1 MTSIQ
6 DSALISGKFRV
17 IHAGHIRLFRLGKE
31 LAKKL
36 VVAIDVSNLGLEEIA
51 WRLKVLESIEYV
63 DQVIQYDEF
72 IEPIIRKL
80 QPSIILKGVEF
91 KDATNVESVILEE
104 YGGKLLFS
112 SGGNYFTESDLITAG
127 DENFSKNLLLLP
139 QAFMQRNA
147 ITQQRLRDEIEKFAE
162 LRVCVIGDV
171 IVDEYINCHPLGMS
185 QEEPTVVVTPID
197 SKRFLGGAGIVAA
210 HCRSLGAKTTLVSI
224 TGEDEIGR
232 WGVEKAKE
240 YGLNVKI
247 MVDATRPTTLKQ
259 RYRSG
264 TQTLLKV
271 SHLRQDEISAEIQKQ
286 IVETFRS
293 LAGDIDLL
301 IFSDFSYG
309 TLTEQVINEITSIA
323 RDKRIF
329 ISADSQTSSQ
339 VGNLMKFKGIDLITP
354 TEREA
359 RIELKDQTSGLV
371 IIAEKVR
378 TSVDS
383 KNILLKMGSDGVL
396 ISGLNKDGKVV
407 PTDEIKGLNRN
418 AIDTSGAGDSMLAA
432 ASLALASGADLYLAA
447 LLGSIVAGIQV
458 SRVGNLPISRDLVYS
473 ILDL

>member
-6 DSALISGKFRV
+6 DSVLISGKFRV

-36 VVAIDVSNLGLEEIA
+36 IVAIDVSNLELEEIA

-72 IEPIIRKL
+72 IEPIIGKL

-104 YGGKLLFS
+104 YGGKLLFT
-112 SGGNYFTESDLITAG
+112 SGVNYFTESDLITAG
-127 DENFSKNLLLLP
+127 DENFSRNLLLLP

-147 ITQQRLRDEIEKFAE
+147 ITQQKLRDEIEKFVE

-171 IVDEYINCHPLGMS
+171 IIDEYINCHPLGMS

-210 HCRSLGAKTTLVSI
+210 HCRSLGAKTTLISV

-240 YGLNVKI
+240 YGLDVKI
-247 MVDATRPTTLKQ
+247 TVDATRPTTLKQ

-271 SHLRQDEISAEIQKQ
+271 SHLRQDGISTEIQKQ
-286 IVETFRS
+286 IVEAFRS
-293 LAGDIDLL
+293 LAEDIDLL

-309 TLTEQVINEITSIA
+309 ALTEQVINEITSIA

-339 VGNLMKFKGIDLITP
+339 IGNLMKFKRIDLITP

-359 RIELKDQTSGLV
+359 RIELRDQTSGLV

-396 ISGLNKDGKVV
+396 ISGLDKDRKVV

-458 SRVGNLPISRDLVYS
+458 SRIGNLPISKDLVYS

>member
-1 MTSIQ
+1 MQ
-6 DSALISGKFRV
+6 DSVLISGKFRV

-36 VVAIDVSNLGLEEIA
+36 VVAIDVRNLELEEVA
-51 WRLKVLESIEYV
+51 WRLKVLESIDYI

-80 QPSIILKGVEF
+80 RPSIILKGVEF
-91 KDATNVESVILEE
+91 KDATNVESTILEE
-104 YGGKLLFS
+104 YGGKLLFT
-112 SGGNYFTESDLITAG
+112 SGVNYFTESDLITTG

-147 ITQQRLRDEIEKFAE
+147 ITQQKLRDEIEKFTK

-210 HCRSLGAKTTLVSI
+210 HCRSLGAKTTLISI
-224 TGEDEIGR
+224 IGKDEIGR

-247 MVDATRPTTLKQ
+247 TVDATRPTTLKQ

-286 IVETFRS
+286 IVEAFRS

-309 TLTEQVINEITSIA
+309 ALTEQVINEITSIA
-323 RDKRIF
+323 REKRIF

-339 VGNLMKFKGIDLITP
+339 IGNLMKFKGIDLITP

-378 TSVDS
+378 TSVNS

-396 ISGLNKDGKVV
+396 ISGLNKDRKVV

-458 SRVGNLPISRDLVYS
+458 SRIGNLPISRDLVYS

>member
-1 MTSIQ
+1 MTSMQ
-6 DSALISGKFRV
+6 DSVLISGKFRV

-36 VVAIDVSNLGLEEIA
+36 VVAIDVSNLELEEIA

-104 YGGKLLFS
+104 YGGKLLFT
-112 SGGNYFTESDLITAG
+112 SGVNYFTESDLITTG
-127 DENFSKNLLLLP
+127 DENFSRNLLLLP

-147 ITQQRLRDEIEKFAE
+147 ITQQRLRDEIEKFVE

-210 HCRSLGAKTTLVSI
+210 HCRSLGAKTTLISV

-247 MVDATRPTTLKQ
+247 TVDAKRPTTLKQ

-271 SHLRQDEISAEIQKQ
+271 SHLRQDGISTEIQKQ
-286 IVETFRS
+286 IVEAFRS

-309 TLTEQVINEITSIA
+309 ALTEQVINEITSIA

-339 VGNLMKFKGIDLITP
+339 IGNLMKFKGIDLITP

-359 RIELKDQTSGLV
+359 RIELRDQTSGLV

-383 KNILLKMGSDGVL
+383 KNILLKMGSGGVL
-396 ISGLNKDGKVV
+396 ISGLNKDRKVV

-458 SRVGNLPISRDLVYS
+458 SRIGNLPISRDLVYS

>member
-1 MTSIQ
+1 MNSMQ
-6 DSALISGKFRV
+6 DSVLISGKFRV

-36 VVAIDVSNLGLEEIA
+36 IVAIDVSNLELEEVA

-80 QPSIILKGVEF
+80 QPSIILKGVEY

-104 YGGKLLFS
+104 YGGKLLFT
-112 SGGNYFTESDLITAG
+112 SGVNYFTESDLITTG
-127 DENFSKNLLLLP
+127 DENFSRNLLLLP

-147 ITQQRLRDEIEKFAE
+147 ITQQRLRDEIEKFVE

-210 HCRSLGAKTTLVSI
+210 HCRSLGAKTTLISV

-247 MVDATRPTTLKQ
+247 TVDATRPTTLKQ

-271 SHLRQDEISAEIQKQ
+271 SHLRQDGISTEIQKQ
-286 IVETFRS
+286 IVEAFRS

-309 TLTEQVINEITSIA
+309 ALTEQVINEITSIA

-339 VGNLMKFKGIDLITP
+339 IGNLMKFKGIDLITP

-359 RIELKDQTSGLV
+359 RIELRDQTSGLV

-396 ISGLNKDGKVV
+396 ISGLDKDRKVV

-458 SRVGNLPISRDLVYS
+458 SRIGNLPISKDLVYS

>member
-6 DSALISGKFRV
+6 DSVLISGKFRV

-31 LAKKL
+31 LAEKL
-36 VVAIDVSNLGLEEIA
+36 VVAIDVSNLELEEIA

-112 SGGNYFTESDLITAG
+112 SGVSYFTESDLITAG
-127 DENFSKNLLLLP
+127 DENFSRNLLLLP

-147 ITQQRLRDEIEKFAE
+147 ITQQRLRDEIEKFVE

-210 HCRSLGAKTTLVSI
+210 HCRSLGAKTTLISI

-247 MVDATRPTTLKQ
+247 TMDVTRPTTLKQ

-286 IVETFRS
+286 IVEAFRS

-339 VGNLMKFKGIDLITP
+339 VGNLMKFKGVDLITP

-383 KNILLKMGSDGVL
+383 KNILLKMGLDGVL

-458 SRVGNLPISRDLVYS
+458 SRIGNLPISRDLVYS